1 MLRRVPKPAALQTHQ
16 VRAYVLG
23 PYADNVV
30 HVIDLEPGYESAH
43 RVLVVLQRLC
53 STASGFSVE
62 DKGGES
68 RVEWRPYRLWSQRK
82 VLQHIV
88 VALRSLEPQPVV
100 VLGPKGYYIFCNE
113 PCATRT
119 RDNLLKRQGLY
130 RLS

>member
-82 VLQHIV
+82 VLSIHRNIPPRSSPQHLV
-88 VALRSLEPQPVV
+88 VIHLEA
-100 VLGPKGYYIFCNE
+100 YY
-113 PCATRT
+113 R
-119 RDNLLKRQGLY
+119 
-130 RLS
+130 